1 MVEETGASSWNRWC
15 YRISGGCNWRNH
27 QHSGTDICS
36 AVDPVSDLKAGE
48 GFQKV
53 RERKDS
59 LIFENLIYAKIKDR
73 WGSHRSFEGSINN

>member
-1 MVEETGASSWNRWC
+1 MVEETGASSWNHWC
-15 YRISGGCNWRNH
+15 YRISCGCNWRNH

-53 RERKDS
+53 RERKGLVDF
-59 LIFENLIYAKIKDR
+59 LEI
-73 WGSHRSFEGSINN
+73 